1 MATKLDKDVVRE
13 TTATF
18 RDKGKDKN
26 IVVKLHKC
34 NLNQGAC
41 ITLSLKG
48 NRGDDMDVVVSVWGL
63 YNNQI
68 YKKHGFPSDLKT

>member
-18 RDKGKDKN
+18 RDKGKNKN
-26 IVVKLHKC
+26 IVVKLHRC

-41 ITLSLKG
+41 VSMHLKG
-48 NRGDDMDVVVSVWGL
+48 SRNEDMTVVISVWAL
-63 YNNQI
+63 YNQEI
-68 YKKHGFPSDLKT
+68 YRKHGYPKHL